1 MLPSDQRSKVTL
13 EDLLQLKRTER
24 PAEEFWTSFERE
36 LRQKQLTAL
45 MEKRAWWQEIP
56 LFLSRRAYLPVGATA
71 ILAFTLVSVKFY
83 SPNQI
88 AQLEDTSATLQAELA
103 PRPVSAAPASMSD
116 TVTQVSSPFV
126 NRNEDAKARLENAAA
141 QSETV
146 ADVPQSPSRVEVLPM
161 LSSAPAVETPSSRS
175 IAANLARLA
184 QSEPELLDS
193 VIGSR
198 LSPVPARAQL
208 VSAEIAELS
217 TLPTGSST
225 RSRLLAQFSDRQLE
239 PAPTAPAI
247 VRERHARR
255 LADNELN
262 DRITRVGLRGDQVSL
277 RF

>member
-1 MLPSDQRSKVTL
+1 MLPPDQRPKVTL
-13 EDLLQLKRTER
+13 EDLLQLKRAER
-24 PAEEFWTSFERE
+24 PADDFWNGFERE

-45 MEKRAWWQEIP
+45 IEKRPWWQAVP
-56 LFLSRRAYLPVGATA
+56 LFLSRRAYVPLGATA

-83 SPNQI
+83 SPSQI
-88 AQLEDTSATLQAELA
+88 AQIEEASMALPTELA
-103 PRPVSAAPASMSD
+103 PAAAPVAPASISAP
-116 TVTQVSSPFV
+116 VAQASSPLV
-126 NRNEDAKARLENAAA
+126 NRHEDAQIRLENAAA
-141 QSETV
+141 RAAAVEV
-146 ADVPQSPSRVEVLPM
+146 AQSPSRVEVLPM
-161 LSSAPAVETPSSRS
+161 LSAAPAVETPSSRS

-198 LSPVPARAQL
+198 LSPVSARAQTASL
-208 VSAEIAELS
+208 ESTELS
-217 TLPTGSST
+217 TVPTGPST

-255 LADNELN
+255 LADSELN